1 MKEND
6 NAIEKLTTDRIKKL
20 GLDEPSADFTNKVMQ
35 LVVSEQP
42 SFAAKQRNYWWLLAF
57 VPVLVGIIWYSIIFF
72 HLTGYISHLWNV
84 LAVNVQVFVI
94 TNISSVG
101 QFRHISLPSYILF
114 GFIAILALLTIEE
127 LISRAKHIH

>member
-57 VPVLVGIIWYSIIFF
+57 VPLLVSIIWYSIIFF
-72 HLTGYISHLWNV
+72 HLTSYISHLWNA
-84 LAVNVQVFVI
+84 LAVNIQDFVI
-94 TNISSVG
+94 T
-101 QFRHISLPSYILF
+101 ILF
-114 GFIAILALLTIEE
+114 HRLTN
-127 LISRAKHIH
+127 LNT